1 MNITFN
7 KLRALKHSLPTGS
20 IKQIAEELGLEQQ
33 TVRNFFGA
41 KKYKDGATVGKH
53 IQPGPNGG
61 FVQIDD
67 QRIFDMATKLSEA

>member
-7 KLRALKHSLPTGS
+7 DLRDLKHKLPTGS
-20 IKQIAEELGLEQQ
+20 IKRIAAKLGMEEQ

-41 KKYKDGATVGKH
+41 KKYKVGNPVGKH

-61 FVQIDD
+61 IVHIDD
-67 QRIFDMATKLSEA
+67 VRIFDMATKLVSI